1 MASAIRTKAEHPF
14 PTLRGQTGVPKPSL
28 PHTSLQRP
36 AAGARRKH
44 SNGEVQVVNP
54 SCLTRG
60 TVKGIGRSLIEADLT
75 DDTRRARAFRGWVRA
90 EPVPRFHQ

>member
-14 PTLRGQTGVPKPSL
+14 PIRRGQTEVPKPSL
-28 PHTSLQRP
+28 PLTSLQRL
-36 AAGARRKH
+36 AAGARQKH

-60 TVKGIGRSLIEADLT
+60 TVKEIGRFLIEADLT
-75 DDTRRARAFRGWVRA
+75 DDTEWARVARGWVR
-90 EPVPRFHQ
+90 EGRVPRFHQ